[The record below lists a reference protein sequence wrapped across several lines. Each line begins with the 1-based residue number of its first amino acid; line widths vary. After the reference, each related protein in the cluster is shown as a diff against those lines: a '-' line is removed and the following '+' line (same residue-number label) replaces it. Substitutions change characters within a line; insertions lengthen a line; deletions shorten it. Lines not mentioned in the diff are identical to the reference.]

1 MGGTFLAAGLP
12 IPQMILAG
20 RVEGGPDSLVYDYYA
35 DIARSLLPMSK
46 HIDAAT
52 TATLEIDG
60 LAERLRTE
68 SVAHHASIMPP
79 TPDRRLGANPHSVVS
94 QHIEVAS

>member
-1 MGGTFLAAGLP
+1 
-12 IPQMILAG
+12 MILAG
-20 RVEGGPDSLVYDYYA
+20 RIEGGPDSLVYDYYA

-60 LAERLRTE
+60 MAERLRTE

-79 TPDRRLGANPHSVVS
+79 SLIGAWVRIPAQCS
-94 QHIEVAS
+94 ASTSNSIMTNEGKQYDT